1 MVKYNMYRTLLYIN
15 DLVYY
20 NSQRSKKE
28 LNSFRSALIVFNY
41 WNIKFI
47 VHRLKSLEWASRT
60 W

>member
-28 LNSFRSALIVFNY
+28 LNSFRAALIVL
-41 WNIKFI
+41 
-47 VHRLKSLEWASRT
+47 LKH
-60 W
+60 